1 MAAAAEALAR
11 QPRYALGYGIM
22 AKRKSRAHRKPKPN
36 TRTAR
41 RRPASSAELGP
52 LDAEVDAVNQAARVA
67 QLLPK

>member
-1 MAAAAEALAR
+1 
-11 QPRYALGYGIM
+11 M

-36 TRTAR
+36 TSSAR
-41 RRPASSAELGP
+41 RRPAASAELGP